1 MDMDWNSD
9 GGVLLRRE
17 ALAQGLDDHTIYR
30 NLRTGVWTRIR
41 MGAYVDSKVWE
52 SQDDVGRHRLT
63 ARAVLKSAHPSSV
76 LTHVSAV
83 VERGVAV
90 WGVDLSQVHL
100 TRRDGKPGR
109 REAGVV
115 HHRGKLTA
123 DDVET
128 VNGLRVS
135 SAARSAFEL
144 TTMTSVE
151 SALVS
156 VNWFLREKTVTKGE
170 LETLVDRFRHWPG
183 SLRSD
188 LVIRLADGRFGWP
201 GEART
206 GHLLWSQHV
215 PVGEPQYEI
224 IDANG
229 YLIGIVDYAWPD
241 LGVFLEFD
249 GAIKYERL
257 RRPGESLEDVIRR
270 EKRREEQICTQTGWV
285 CIRITWEDLARPI
298 STARRIQA
306 LLDSRRPIAG

>member
-1 MDMDWNSD
+1 MEIDWD
-9 GGVLLRRE
+9 TDAGVLLRRE
-17 ALAQGLDDHTIYR
+17 ALAMGYDDHTIYR

-41 MGAYVDSKVWE
+41 MGAYIDSRVWE

-63 ARAVLKSAHPSSV
+63 ARAVLKSAHPEAV

-90 WGVDLSQVHL
+90 WGVDLTEVHL

-115 HHRGKLTA
+115 HHRGELEG
-123 DDVET
+123 DEVET
-128 VNGLRVS
+128 VNSLCVS

-156 VNWFLREKTVTKGE
+156 VNWLLREKTVTRSE
-170 LETLVDRFRHWPG
+170 LESLVDRFRHWPG

-188 LVIRLADGRFGWP
+188 LAVRLADARCGWP

-206 GHLLWSQHV
+206 SHLLWRHHV
-215 PVGEPQYEI
+215 PAAEPQYEVL
-224 IDANG
+224 DAQG
-229 YLIGIVDYAWPD
+229 HLLGIVDFAWPE

-257 RRPGESLEDVIRR
+257 RQPGESLEDVIRR
-270 EKRREEQICTQTGWV
+270 EKRREEQICASTGWV
-285 CIRITWEDLARPI
+285 CIRITWEDLARPAA
-298 STARRIQA
+298 TARRIKS